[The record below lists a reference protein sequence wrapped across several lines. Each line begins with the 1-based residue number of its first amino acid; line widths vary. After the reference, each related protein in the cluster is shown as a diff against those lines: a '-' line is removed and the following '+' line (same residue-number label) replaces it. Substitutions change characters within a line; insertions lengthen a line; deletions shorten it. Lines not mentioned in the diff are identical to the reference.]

1 MNVLKLPK
9 IEKLTILFFL
19 LCLYPDLE
27 AQEHKSIQ
35 QINLLFYNVENLF
48 DVENDPLTQD
58 EEFLPKGE
66 RHWTKRRLDDKLNKI
81 AKVILASCEFKI
93 PDIVGLCEVENR
105 EVLEALIEETPL
117 SNLDY
122 RIIHK
127 DSPDER
133 GIDVALIY
141 RTEQLTPIRYNYIP
155 LLNSTGGPDETR
167 EILHA
172 SFLCMSEDTLHVFFN
187 HWPSRYSGQA
197 ETEPLRILAAQTLK
211 KEIEMVNNQE
221 ENAKIVIMGDFNDQP
236 QNKSL
241 KESLRGNP
249 ERGVELV
256 NLSAAWSPTGT
267 LKYQQSW
274 QIFDQ
279 ILVSDYL
286 LQPQGLHTTGKEA
299 TIVRLPFL
307 FEKDTK
313 YKGSRLFRTYLGYK
327 YKGGFSDHLPIRL
340 RLWLN

>member
-1 MNVLKLPK
+1 M
-9 IEKLTILFFL
+9 
-19 LCLYPDLE
+19 
-27 AQEHKSIQ
+27 
-35 QINLLFYNVENLF
+35 F
-48 DVENDPLTQD
+48 DIFDDPLTQD

-66 RHWTKRRLDDKLNKI
+66 RHWTEKRFDEKLNKI
-81 AKVILASCEFKI
+81 AKVVIASCEFSM
-93 PDIVGLCEVENR
+93 PDVVGFCEIENR
-105 EVLEALIEETPL
+105 FVLEALTEQTPL
-117 SNLDY
+117 STFNY
-122 RIIHK
+122 HIIHK

-141 RTEQLTPIRYNYIP
+141 RTERLTPIRYNYIP
-155 LLNSTGGPDETR
+155 LLNSSGKPDATR

-172 SFLCMSEDTLHVFFN
+172 SFLCGVEDTLHVFFN

-197 ETEPLRILAAQTLK
+197 ETEHLRILAAQTLK
-211 KEIEMVNNQE
+211 KEIDMVNDQD

-241 KESLRGNP
+241 KESLRGNNEDNS

-256 NLSAAWSPTGT
+256 NLSAAWSPSGT

-279 ILVSDYL
+279 ILVSDCL
-286 LQPQGLHTTGKEA
+286 LQTQGLQTTAKNA

-307 FEKDTK
+307 IENDTK
-313 YKGSRLFRTYLGYK
+313 YKGSRLYRTYLGYK

-340 RLWLN
+340 RMWLN